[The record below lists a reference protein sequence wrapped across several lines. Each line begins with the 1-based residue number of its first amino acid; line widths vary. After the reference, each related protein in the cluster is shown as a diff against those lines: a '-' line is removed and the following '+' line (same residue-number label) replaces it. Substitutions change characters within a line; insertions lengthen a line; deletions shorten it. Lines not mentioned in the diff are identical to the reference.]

1 MTSITNTPPLSPSPS
16 TAAPA
21 PYYQRHIFFCL
32 NERPDGQVCC
42 AHLGAEAA
50 CAHCKQ
56 RVKDAGIA
64 ENGNVRVNRAG
75 CLGRCLLGPVAGVYP
90 EGVWYTFID
99 LHDINEIVDSHL
111 QNGQVVERL
120 QIKN

>member
-1 MTSITNTPPLSPSPS
+1 MQRMTDNVSVSS
-16 TAAPA
+16 A
-21 PYYQRHIFFCL
+21 YYQRHIFFCL
-32 NERPDGQVCC
+32 NERANGEACC
-42 AHLGAEAA
+42 AQHHAQEGFDR
-50 CAHCKQ
+50 CKQ
-56 RVKDAGIA
+56 RVKEAGLS
-64 ENGNVRVNRAG
+64 GPGQVRVNKAG
-75 CLGRCLLGPVAGVYP
+75 CLDRCAAGPVAVVYP

>member
-1 MTSITNTPPLSPSPS
+1 MTSIDTSSPSS
-16 TAAPA
+16 TSA
-21 PYYQRHIFFCL
+21 PYYKRHVFFCL

-50 CAHCKQ
+50 FTHCKQ

-75 CLGRCLLGPVAGVYP
+75 CLGRCLSGPVAVVYP

-120 QIKN
+120 RIKN